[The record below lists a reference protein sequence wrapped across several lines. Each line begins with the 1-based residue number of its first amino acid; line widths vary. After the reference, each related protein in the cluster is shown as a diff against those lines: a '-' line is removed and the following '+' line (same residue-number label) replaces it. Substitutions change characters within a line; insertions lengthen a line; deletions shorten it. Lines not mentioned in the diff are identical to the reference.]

1 MTARV
6 KPYNPNH
13 VFVDTN
19 VIVGAYCGDGK
30 HQADEDCLHYLFSLN
45 GKRLFISALTVAQL
59 IALFQRKRT
68 NDEIYRIVRQIQH
81 RFTIIGFTGN
91 DINEALVE
99 TGADIED
106 NIQYVIAKKQ
116 KCRILVTNN
125 IKDYR
130 LLMGVEAIK
139 PAKIRIISR

>member
-6 KPYNPNH
+6 KPFNPNH
-13 VFVDTN
+13 IFVDTN
-19 VIVGAYCGDGK
+19 VIIGAYCGDGK
-30 HQADEDCLHYLFSLN
+30 HQTDEDCLRYLFSLN
-45 GKRLFISALTVAQL
+45 GKRLFISALSVAQL
-59 IALFQRKRT
+59 IALFQKKRT
-68 NDEIYRIVRQIQH
+68 NEEIIHVVRQLQH
-81 RFTIIGFTGN
+81 RFSIIGFTGN
-91 DINEALVE
+91 DIEESLVE

-106 NIQYVIAKKQ
+106 NMQYVIAKKQ

-139 PAKIRIISR
+139 PSKVRIISR

>member
-1 MTARV
+1 MIARI
-6 KPYNPNH
+6 KPFNPNH
-13 VFVDTN
+13 IFVDTN

-30 HQADEDCLHYLFSLN
+30 HQVDEDCLRYLFSLN
-45 GKRLFISALTVAQL
+45 GKRLFISALSIAQL
-59 IALFQRKRT
+59 VSIFQKKHS
-68 NDEIYRIVRQIQH
+68 NEEIVNIVRQLQH
-81 RFTIIGFTGN
+81 RFSIISFTNN
-91 DINEALVE
+91 DIDDALVE

-106 NIQYVIAKKQ
+106 NVQYVLAKKQ

-139 PAKIRIISR
+139 PSKIRIISR

>member
-6 KPYNPNH
+6 KPFNPNH
-13 VFVDTN
+13 
-19 VIVGAYCGDGK
+19 
-30 HQADEDCLHYLFSLN
+30 
-45 GKRLFISALTVAQL
+45 QL
-59 IALFQRKRT
+59 
-68 NDEIYRIVRQIQH
+68 QH
-81 RFTIIGFTGN
+81 RFSIIGFTGN
-91 DINEALVE
+91 DIEESLVE

-106 NIQYVIAKKQ
+106 NMQYVIAKKQ

-139 PAKIRIISR
+139 PSKVRIISR

>member
-1 MTARV
+1 M
-6 KPYNPNH
+6 
-13 VFVDTN
+13 
-19 VIVGAYCGDGK
+19 IVGAYCGDGK

>member
-13 VFVDTN
+13 IFVDTN
-19 VIVGAYCGDGK
+19 VVIGAYCGDGK
-30 HQADEDCLHYLFSLN
+30 HKADEECLHYLFSLN
-45 GKRLFISALTVAQL
+45 GKRLFLSALSVAQL
-59 IALFQRKRT
+59 VSLFQKKRT
-68 NDEIYRIVRQIQH
+68 NAEIIDIVRQLQH
-81 RFTIIGFTGN
+81 RFTIVSFTKN
-91 DINEALVE
+91 DISEALVE
-99 TGADIED
+99 TGVDIED
-106 NIQYVIAKKQ
+106 NIQYVMAKKQ

-139 PAKIRIISR
+139 PSKIRIISR

>member
-13 VFVDTN
+13 IFVDTN
-19 VIVGAYCGDGK
+19 VIIGAYCGDGK
-30 HQADEDCLHYLFSLN
+30 HQADEECLRYLFSLN
-45 GKRLFISALTVAQL
+45 GKRLFISALSVAQL
-59 IALFQRKRT
+59 VSLFQKKHS
-68 NDEIYRIVRQIQH
+68 NEEIINIVRQLQH
-81 RFTIIGFTGN
+81 RFSVISFTN
-91 DINEALVE
+91 TDINDALVE

-106 NIQYVIAKKQ
+106 NVQYVIAKKQ

-139 PAKIRIISR
+139 PSKIRIISR

>member
-1 MTARV
+1 MTSRM

-13 VFVDTN
+13 IFVDTN
-19 VIVGAYCGDGK
+19 VVVGAYCGDGK
-30 HQADEDCLHYLFSLN
+30 HQADEECLHYLFSLN
-45 GKRLFISALTVAQL
+45 GKRLYISALSVAQL
-59 IALFQRKRT
+59 VSLFQKKRT
-68 NDEIYRIVRQIQH
+68 NEDIIDIVHQLQH
-81 RFTIIGFTGN
+81 RFTIVGFTNN